1 MEPTL
6 AYLHFLSIIGV
17 GACLVAELYL
27 CTLDLQPP
35 YVRRLAQVDLLYLLS
50 AIAVLLTGVA
60 RILVS
65 EKGAAFYLQN
75 PVFYIKLALFAAV
88 GLISI
93 PPTLQFLR
101 WNRALKSGRERIL
114 KDRDIVSVRRYLALE
129 LLLFACIPLAA
140 VLMARGI
147 GLQH

>member
-1 MEPTL
+1 MEPGL
-6 AYLHFLSIIGV
+6 AYLHFLALIGV
-17 GACLVAELYL
+17 GACLVAESFL

-35 YVRRLAQVDLLYLLS
+35 NVRRLARVDLLYLAFAL
-50 AIAVLLTGVA
+50 AVLATGAA
-60 RILVS
+60 RVFLS
-65 EKGAAFYLQN
+65 PKGTAFYLEN
-75 PVFYIKLALFAAV
+75 PVFYIKLALFVAV
-88 GLISI
+88 GLVSI

-101 WNRALKSGRERIL
+101 WNRALKSGQERIL

-129 LLLFACIPLAA
+129 LVLFACIPLAA